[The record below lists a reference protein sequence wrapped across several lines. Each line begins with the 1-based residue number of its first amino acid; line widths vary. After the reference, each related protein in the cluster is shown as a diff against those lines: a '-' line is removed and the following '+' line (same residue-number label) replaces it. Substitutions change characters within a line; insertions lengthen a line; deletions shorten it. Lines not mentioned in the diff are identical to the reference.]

1 MAKAQR
7 YFITIDDLSRA
18 RGPEP
23 TLAFVGESPDTL
35 ANALQSAL
43 REAQLWERWRSLQ
56 EDPELVDPL
65 TGATDPAAT
74 VKGELAANRT
84 ELQVTT
90 VLPHALLKHRLDLLV
105 GANWKLRD
113 VS

>member
-18 RGPEP
+18 RGSEP
-23 TLAFVGESPDTL
+23 SLAFRGESPATL
-35 ANALQSAL
+35 AIELQAAL
-43 REAQLWERWRSLQ
+43 RDAHLWDRWRSLQ

-65 TGATDPAAT
+65 TGATDVTAT
-74 VKGELAANRT
+74 VTGELAANRT

-90 VLPHALLKHRLDLLV
+90 VLPHALIKHRLDLLV
-105 GANWKLRD
+105 GPNWKLRD